1 MQEEKSNVKF
11 ARTSLIFGGIG
22 FVTSLFYGGIFG
34 IIGLVYG
41 CFALGY
47 KMKGKNMAIA
57 GIAMSVMAILIT
69 ALIVHSASVLI
80 SSGQVD
86 QEQLRQL
93 MDKFNTTG
101 K

>member
-1 MQEEKSNVKF
+1 MQEEKSGVKF

-47 KMKGKNMAIA
+47 KMEGKNMAIA
-57 GIAMSVMAILIT
+57 GIANGNPYYGID
-69 ALIVHSASVLI
+69 
-80 SSGQVD
+80 SSFSKCTY
-86 QEQLRQL
+86 
-93 MDKFNTTG
+93 KFRTG
-101 K
+101 